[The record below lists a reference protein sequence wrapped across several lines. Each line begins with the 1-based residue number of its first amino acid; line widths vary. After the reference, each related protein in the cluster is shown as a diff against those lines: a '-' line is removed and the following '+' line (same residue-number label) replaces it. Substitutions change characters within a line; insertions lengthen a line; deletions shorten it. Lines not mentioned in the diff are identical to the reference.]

1 MSIKLM
7 SQVWEVQSLSQPRKM
22 LLLAVADFANDEGL
36 SWPSVETL
44 MRKCSFKSDSGV
56 RRALSELCDDGWLTK
71 TTRSNKASNG
81 RRVQGSNYY
90 QISLAK
96 LLKES
101 CEPSP
106 RTPSKQ
112 NIEPAHSEGSCG
124 DHSCGEGSCYEGSCG
139 SKNGSY
145 EPAPR
150 TPDPSVNSKQDPSD
164 KKPICQPAAQ
174 PDPEVILT
182 ESAKQVLTH
191 LNKVTGSRY
200 QVSKTSLEN
209 IRARLGEGF
218 TVDEL
223 SLTVDYL
230 TAKWG
235 TDLDM
240 AEYLRPTTLFQPS
253 KFPGYLETAKKW
265 DKAGKPHR
273 ENGQWVK
280 QNGQPVAG
288 ADNTE
293 RDAAYR
299 RFIGNALPTK
309 NPSKIETQVRA
320 AASKAGLKSARP
332 EFAMSRW
339 NAIWKEVASKNTGE
353 GAA

>member
-1 MSIKLM
+1 MSVKL
-7 SQVWEVQSLSQPRKM
+7 SAWVWDGCAASGMKLS
-22 LLLAVADFANDEGL
+22 AVAIMARLADFSSDEGL
-36 SWPSVETL
+36 CWPSIETIA
-44 MRKCSFKSDSGV
+44 RQIGAGASTV
-56 RRALSELCDDGWLTK
+56 RTTIGRLENEGWLTRK
-71 TTRSNKASNG
+71 SRRAGNRNATNMYQLNVEKLRATAFAAQRSESDASN
-81 RRVQGSNYY
+81 
-90 QISLAK
+90 
-96 LLKES
+96 
-101 CEPSP
+101 
-106 RTPSKQ
+106 
-112 NIEPAHSEGSCG
+112 
-124 DHSCGEGSCYEGSCG
+124 
-139 SKNGSY
+139 
-145 EPAPR
+145 
-150 TPDPSVNSKQDPSD
+150 PDPSKSDTSNPDGSKTDASNFEPSNNNKKDGFHPPESEGDPLVNSKQDPSD

-174 PDPEVILT
+174 PDPAVVLT

-191 LNKVTGSRY
+191 LNRVTGSRY

-209 IRARLGEGF
+209 VRARLGEGF
-218 TVDEL
+218 TVAEL

-230 TAKWG
+230 TAKWAA
-235 TDLDM
+235 DLDM
-240 AEYLRPTTLFQPS
+240 AEYLRPATLFQPS
-253 KFPGYLETAKKW
+253 KFPGYLEGAKNW

-320 AASKAGLKSARP
+320 AASKTGLKSARP